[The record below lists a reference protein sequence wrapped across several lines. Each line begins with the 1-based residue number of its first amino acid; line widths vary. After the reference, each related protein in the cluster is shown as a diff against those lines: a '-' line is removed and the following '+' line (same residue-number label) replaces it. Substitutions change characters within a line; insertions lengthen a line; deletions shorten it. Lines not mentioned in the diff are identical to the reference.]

1 MTGIKVASMTC
12 ILSATDA
19 LNPVFGLPFEQVGAM
34 TLSAFCVWQMWKLIS
49 RKDDQIN
56 RLISVMEKRP
66 CLQGHLP
73 EIPADDNNQK

>member
-1 MTGIKVASMTC
+1 MTGIKIASMTC
-12 ILSATDA
+12 ILSAVDA
-19 LNPVFGLPFEQVGAM
+19 VNPALGLPFEQVGAM
-34 TLSAFCVWQMWKLIS
+34 TLAAFCVWQMWKLIS

-73 EIPADDNNQK
+73 EIKEEEKK